1 MMPSTIIADPIRCVG
16 TWNCSQRNCRIRQ
29 LQTCVVG
36 HARNDCLSVTD
47 GSRHTGLGGT
57 VRDRSDVRPGPIAG
71 PPDIR
76 LVQTCDSTAQITSGA
91 YDFDVAIVAF
101 RQEPAWTG

>member
-1 MMPSTIIADPIRCVG
+1 MRRDVKTAHRGIAGSVNSKLASSVTRAMAV
-16 TWNCSQRNCRIRQ
+16 
-29 LQTCVVG
+29 
-36 HARNDCLSVTD
+36 LSVTG

-57 VRDRSDVRPGPIAG
+57 VRDRGDVRPSRSRGR

-76 LVQTCDSTAQITSGA
+76 LVQTSDSTAQITSGA